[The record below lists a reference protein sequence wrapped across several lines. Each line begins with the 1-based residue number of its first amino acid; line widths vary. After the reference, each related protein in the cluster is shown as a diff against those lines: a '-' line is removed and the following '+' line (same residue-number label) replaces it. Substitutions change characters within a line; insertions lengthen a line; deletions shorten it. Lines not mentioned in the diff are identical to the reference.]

1 MFKQY
6 KLSDFIN
13 LYKDDLKFDN
23 NTIFHNP
30 IFLNY
35 HKNKFDSLVL
45 TYVEGN
51 EIVAYITICVADGIA
66 YSHKGSTY
74 GGFVQLIEKPDE
86 VLEEI
91 IQNFFKELENLGINK
106 FIVKF
111 PPDIFL
117 IKKYNQ
123 LNQKLK
129 EKLVFEFSEETT
141 FIDLENY
148 DKNDLKKS
156 NFRRGHISDINEFS
170 KNKSINISKVNEDD
184 ELKKYYE
191 VLQNNLQKFN
201 KKPTHTFNELQYLIM
216 TFPNQIEI
224 SILKV
229 ESKIIAGLTKFKL
242 NDKTLHNFYSSM
254 DYSISS
260 NYRGALKFLYNY
272 EMKNAAG
279 NGFRYYN
286 FGVDVHYGEK
296 PNPNLRYFKLGFGGK
311 VTTRD
316 RYFKDL

>member
-13 LYKDDLKFDN
+13 LYKNHLQFDN
-23 NTIFHNP
+23 NTIFQNP

-35 HKNKFDSLVL
+35 HKNKFDSLVF
-45 TYVEGN
+45 TYME
-51 EIVAYITICVADGIA
+51 EDEMIAFITICIENNVA

-74 GGFVQLIEKPDE
+74 GGFVQLIAKPDQI
-86 VLEEI
+86 LKEI
-91 IQNFFKELENLGINK
+91 IHNFLKELHNLGVEK

-117 IKKYNQ
+117 TKKYNQ

-129 EKLVFEFSEETT
+129 EKLILNFTEETT
-141 FIDLENY
+141 FVDLENY
-148 DKNDLKKS
+148 NKNDLKKS

-170 KNKSINISKVNEDD
+170 KNKSINVTKASTDN
-184 ELKKYYE
+184 ELKEYYAI
-191 VLQNNLQKFN
+191 LQNNLKKFG
-201 KKPTHTFNELQYLIM
+201 KEPTHTLNELQYLIM
-216 TFPNQIEI
+216 TFPKQIEI
-224 SILKV
+224 SLLKV
-229 ESKIIAGLTKFKL
+229 ESQLIAGLTKFKL
-242 NDKTLHNFYSSM
+242 NDKVLHNFYSSM

-260 NYRGALKFLYNY
+260 NFRGALKFLYNY
-272 EMKNAAG
+272 EMTNAKE

-296 PNPNLRYFKLGFGGK
+296 PNHNLRYFKLGFGGK
-311 VTTRD
+311 TTTRNS
-316 RYFKDL
+316 YFIKF